1 MKAPKIITICMTV
14 ALLSGCNVEAPV
26 SEPPKGYDSSITLQA
41 EVSTLIT
48 DCTQVAEMRL
58 MSEYPQLDLNVTYP
72 DAETS
77 VIEFNC
83 PENWNDTTLETL
95 CRYGELTFRK
105 GTDTEVNSEGQTVPT
120 GEIILQNADI
130 NEAEAVIVWN
140 PDGGDWQV
148 DIKLCD
154 SGREKF
160 ADATRELAGTDTPI
174 AIWFD
179 DELISAPTVSTA
191 IIDGNLLI
199 TGNFTKDSAK
209 ELAAA
214 IDSGALPC
222 GLDIIEFNIGD
233 ESK

>member
-1 MKAPKIITICMTV
+1 MKKKIAITALAA

-48 DCTQVAEMRL
+48 DCTQIAEMRL
-58 MSEYPQLDLNVTYP
+58 ISEYPELDLNVTYT
-72 DAETS
+72 DAETAL
-77 VIEFNC
+77 IEFDC
-83 PENWNDTTLETL
+83 PDNWNEATLETL

-130 NEAEAVIVWN
+130 NDAEAVMMS
-140 PDGGDWQV
+140 DMGGESYAV
-148 DIKLCD
+148 SVILCD
-154 SGREKF
+154 SGRDKF
-160 ADATRELAGTDTPI
+160 AAATGELAGTGTPI

-191 IIDGNLLI
+191 IADGNVLI
-199 TGNFTKDSAK
+199 TGNFTLDSAS

-222 GLDIIEFNIGD
+222 GLTITDFKIGD
-233 ESK
+233 DSK

>member
-1 MKAPKIITICMTV
+1 MKAPKIITICMAA
-14 ALLSGCNVEAPV
+14 ALLSGCNVETPV

-48 DCTQVAEMRL
+48 DCTQVVESRL
-58 MSEYPQLDLNVTYP
+58 KSEYPQLDLNVTYP

-77 VIEFNC
+77 VIAFNC

-105 GTDTEVNSEGQTVPT
+105 GTDAEVNSEGVTVPT
-120 GEIILQNADI
+120 GEIVLRNTDI
-130 NEAEAVIVWN
+130 DDAEAILMSDVSGETYAVSVI
-140 PDGGDWQV
+140 
-148 DIKLCD
+148 LCD
-154 SGREKF
+154 SGRDKF
-160 ADATRELAGTDTPI
+160 AAATEELAGTSTPI

-179 DELISAPTVSTA
+179 DELISAPAVSTA
-191 IIDGNLLI
+191 ITDGKAVI
-199 TGNFTKDSAK
+199 TGDFTLDSAS

-222 GLDIIEFNIGD
+222 GLDIIEFKIGD
-233 ESK
+233 DDK

>member
-1 MKAPKIITICMTV
+1 MKKKIAITALAA

-48 DCTQVAEMRL
+48 DCTQIAEMRL
-58 MSEYPQLDLNVTYP
+58 ISEYPELDLNVTYP
-72 DAETS
+72 DAETAL
-77 VIEFNC
+77 IEFDC
-83 PENWNDTTLETL
+83 PDNWNEATLETL

-120 GEIILQNADI
+120 GEIILQNTDI
-130 NEAEAVIVWN
+130 NDAEAVLMSDVSGESYAISVT
-140 PDGGDWQV
+140 
-148 DIKLCD
+148 LFD
-154 SGREKF
+154 SGRDKF
-160 ADATRELAGTDTPI
+160 AAATGELAGTGTPI

-179 DELISAPTVSTA
+179 DELISAPTVSSA
-191 IIDGNLLI
+191 IADGNVLI
-199 TGNFTKDSAK
+199 TGNFTLDSAS

-222 GLDIIEFNIGD
+222 GLTITDFKIGD
-233 ESK
+233 DSK

>member
-1 MKAPKIITICMTV
+1 MKNRIIIAAMAA
-14 ALLSGCNVEAPV
+14 ALLTGCNVEAPV

-48 DCTQVAEMRL
+48 DCTQVAESRL
-58 MSEYPQLDLNVTYP
+58 KSEYPQLDLNVTYP

-120 GEIILQNADI
+120 GEIVLQNTDI
-130 NEAEAVIVWN
+130 KKSEAVKVLN
-140 PDGGDWQV
+140 ADEDVCQV
-148 DIKLCD
+148 TVKLCD

-160 ADATRELAGTDTPI
+160 ADVTRELAGTDTPI

-191 IIDGNLLI
+191 IIDGNMAI
-199 TGNFTKDSAK
+199 TGDFTWDSAK
-209 ELAAA
+209 EIAAA

-222 GLDIIEFNIGD
+222 GLDIIDFKIGD
-233 ESK
+233 DDK